1 MTTESIDELKRA
13 LTRHGD
19 ELQLYANGVAE
30 DEIGSFELSESRI
43 VILIYRL
50 YEEYGR
56 AGLQIDY
63 KTQKFLNGLK
73 KQLAAIRSILYDGIE
88 NDLEDELPELVE
100 EENKFWKWFFG
111 FGGLNAA
118 MLERISKYGVYN
130 GFTRKQIIEKVRQND
145 LERLYGT
152 IAGGINA
159 KMDLAD
165 LMRDLRKKFN
175 VSRRDVKTE
184 IEAIINGTVN
194 DTAIEFARNH
204 GLKLIYTAVMDNHV
218 CSVCA
223 EFNGEVYQI
232 DDPDIPT
239 LPRHINCR
247 CMLIPADDREIQPAS
262 FLEYLTAM
270 SESEQRERLGNAKYE
285 LWQSG
290 EYTLRRYED
299 PLPGQRLS
307 LNEITM
313 PG

>member
-152 IAGGINA
+152 IAGESMQKWIWPISCAICGRNSTSHA
-159 KMDLAD
+159 VMSRPK
-165 LMRDLRKKFN
+165 
-175 VSRRDVKTE
+175 SRRSS
-184 IEAIINGTVN
+184 
-194 DTAIEFARNH
+194 TARS
-204 GLKLIYTAVMDNHV
+204 T
-218 CSVCA
+218 
-223 EFNGEVYQI
+223 
-232 DDPDIPT
+232 IP
-239 LPRHINCR
+239 
-247 CMLIPADDREIQPAS
+247 
-262 FLEYLTAM
+262 
-270 SESEQRERLGNAKYE
+270 
-285 LWQSG
+285 
-290 EYTLRRYED
+290 
-299 PLPGQRLS
+299 RLS
-307 LNEITM
+307 SPGITD
-313 PG
+313 